1 MSDSFL
7 PLTIG
12 WILLAVTPLL
22 AVLYLM
28 IGRQWGGSKAG
39 LAGWLTAVFVSLLF
53 FGANLP
59 LLLVALGRSIL
70 LSLFVLYI
78 IWMALLLYHVVNEAG
93 VIAAIGRELPRLAQ
107 DRPAQALLLAWVFGS
122 FLQGATGFG
131 VPAAV
136 VAPLLVGLGFTA
148 SVAVVMGL
156 LGHAWAVTFGSL
168 GSSFLALMAASGL
181 PGEVLAGPAAAMLG
195 VCCLG
200 CGLAVLWLAGG
211 KTAVFQRGKFMI
223 IIAAVMGSVQWA
235 LAVSGLWTLAALGGA
250 LAGLLLT
257 IFYLSRSQ
265 PTVQARWRLLGQA
278 FFPYFILISVI
289 LIGQLILG
297 DRLSFLVINPL
308 FPQVETSLGWQM
320 AAGTGRSLDLFG
332 HAGALLLYASLLTF
346 AWYRW
351 RGTIRYSV
359 TSKQLQVAGETPHA
373 PHTTQYAIRN
383 RDYNGRIIF
392 QKTVN
397 GSIKP
402 TIAILSLVA
411 MAVTMEHAGMT
422 YLLALAISQ
431 TTGELFPL
439 LSPFIGALGAF
450 MTGSNTNS
458 NVVFGQLQQQTALAL
473 NLAVPIILAGQ
484 TAGGALGGLFAP
496 AKVIVGCS
504 TVAGA
509 DEGHVLKLAT
519 VYGLGLT
526 LVVGLVVL
534 IVVQIT

>member
-1 MSDSFL
+1 MAEPFL
-7 PLTIG
+7 PLSIG
-12 WILLAVTPLL
+12 WLLLALLPLL

-39 LAGWLTAVFVSLLF
+39 IAGWLTAVFVSLLF
-53 FGANLP
+53 FGGNLP
-59 LLLVALGRSIL
+59 LLLVALGKSIL

-93 VIAAIGRELPRLAQ
+93 VIAAIGRELPRLAR

-136 VAPLLVGLGFTA
+136 VAPLLVGLGFA
-148 SVAVVMGL
+148 ANVAVVMGL

-168 GSSFLALMAASGL
+168 GSSFISLVATTGL
-181 PGEVLAGPAAAMLG
+181 PADVLAGPSAALLA

-211 KTAVFQRGKFMI
+211 KTAVFQRGKLMI
-223 IIAAVMGSVQWA
+223 VLALIMGGVQWG
-235 LAVSGLWTLAALGGA
+235 LAVSGLWTLAALGSA
-250 LAGLLLT
+250 LTGLLLA
-257 IFYLSRSQ
+257 IAYLNYSQ
-265 PTVQARWRLLGQA
+265 SAVTTRWRLLAEA
-278 FFPYFILISVI
+278 FFPYMILIMVI
-289 LIGQLILG
+289 MVGQLLLG
-297 DRLSFLVINPL
+297 DRLSFLVIDPV
-308 FPQVETSLGWQM
+308 FPQVETSRGWQM
-320 AAGTGRSLDLFG
+320 AGGTGRSFDLFG

-351 RGTIRYSV
+351 RGPIRDLVDSG
-359 TSKQLQVAGETPHA
+359 QLTVDSGQLTVGGDTHYALRTTP
-373 PHTTQYAIRN
+373 
-383 RDYNGRIIF
+383 YNGRLIF
-392 QKTVN
+392 QKTVK

-411 MAVTMEHAGMT
+411 MAVTMEHVGMT

-431 TTGELFPL
+431 TTGDLFPL

-496 AKVIVGCS
+496 AKVIIGCS

-519 VYGLGLT
+519 AYGLGLT
-526 LVVGLVVL
+526 LVVGITVL
-534 IVVQIT
+534 IVVRIA

>member
-1 MSDSFL
+1 MAEPFL
-7 PLTIG
+7 PLSIG
-12 WILLAVTPLL
+12 WLLLATLPLL

-39 LAGWLTAVFVSLLF
+39 IAGWLTAVFVSLLF

-59 LLLVALGRSIL
+59 LLLVSLGKSIL

-148 SVAVVMGL
+148 SMAVVMGL

-168 GSSFLALMAASGL
+168 GSSFLALMATSGL
-181 PGEVLAGPAAAMLG
+181 PGEVLAGPSAALLG

-223 IIAAVMGSVQWA
+223 IIAVVMGGVQWA

-250 LAGLLLT
+250 LAGLLLA
-257 IFYLSRSQ
+257 IFYLSNSQ
-265 PTVQARWRLLGQA
+265 ATVQTRWRLLGQA

-289 LIGQLILG
+289 ITGQIVLG
-297 DRLSFLVINPL
+297 DRLSFFVINPI

-351 RGTIRYSV
+351 RGPIRDLVDSG
-359 TSKQLQVAGETPHA
+359 QLTVDSGQLTVGGDTD
-373 PHTTQYAIRN
+373 YAIRN
-383 RDYNGRIIF
+383 TPYNGRLIF
-392 QKTVN
+392 QKTVK

-411 MAVTMEHAGMT
+411 MAVTMEHVGMT

-431 TTGELFPL
+431 TTGDLFPL

-496 AKVIVGCS
+496 AKVIIGCS
-504 TVAGA
+504 TVEGA

-519 VYGLGLT
+519 AYGLGLT

-534 IVVQIT
+534 IVLRIT

>member
-12 WILLAVTPLL
+12 WLLLAVLPLL
-22 AVLYLM
+22 TVLYLM

-39 LAGWLTAVFVSLLF
+39 PAGWLTAVFISLLF
-53 FGANLP
+53 FGANGAV
-59 LLLVALGRSIL
+59 LLVALGKSVL
-70 LSLFVLYI
+70 LSLYVLYI
-78 IWMALLLYHVVNEAG
+78 IWMALLLYHTVNEAG

-136 VAPLLVGLGFTA
+136 VAPLLVGMGFTA

-168 GSSFLALMAASGL
+168 GSSFLSLMAATGL
-181 PGEVLAGPAAAMLG
+181 PGEVLAGPSAILLG

-200 CGLAVLWLAGG
+200 CGLSVLWLAGG
-211 KTAVFQRGKFMI
+211 KTAVFQRAKLLI
-223 IIAAVMGSVQWA
+223 SLALIMGGTQWA
-235 LAVSGLWTLAALGGA
+235 LAVTGLWTLAALGGGF
-250 LAGLLLT
+250 AGLIVAIL
-257 IFYLSRSQ
+257 YLSYSQ
-265 PTVQARWRLLGQA
+265 PGVQARWRLLGQA
-278 FFPYFILISVI
+278 FFPYIILILVI
-289 LIGQLILG
+289 LVGQLVLG
-297 DRLSFLVINPL
+297 DRLSMVVINPI
-308 FPQVETSLGWQM
+308 FPHVETSLGWQM
-320 AAGTGRSLDLFG
+320 AAGTGRSFDLFG
-332 HAGALLLYASLLTF
+332 HAGALLLYASLLMYG
-346 AWYRW
+346 WYRW
-351 RGTIRYSV
+351 RGPIQDIVESGQLTVDSGQLDV
-359 TSKQLQVAGETPHA
+359 TSDTDYGLP
-373 PHTTQYAIRN
+373 TTH
-383 RDYNGRIIF
+383 YNGRIIW
-392 QKTVN
+392 QKTIN

-411 MAVTMEHAGMT
+411 MAVTMEHTGMT

-431 TTGELFPL
+431 TTGDLFPL

-473 NLAVPIILAGQ
+473 NVAVPIILAGQ

-504 TVAGA
+504 TVQGA
-509 DEGHVLKLAT
+509 DEGQVLKLAT
-519 VYGLGLT
+519 LYGLGLT
-526 LVVGLVVL
+526 FIVGLCVVVML
-534 IVVQIT
+534 MLT

>member
-1 MSDSFL
+1 MAETFL
-7 PLTIG
+7 PLSLG
-12 WILLAVTPLL
+12 WLLLALLPLL

-28 IGRQWGGSKAG
+28 IGRHWDGSKAG
-39 LAGWLTAVFVSLLF
+39 VAGWLTAVFVSLLF
-53 FGANLP
+53 FGANGQ
-59 LLLVALGRSIL
+59 LLLVALGKSIL

-136 VAPLLVGLGFTA
+136 VAPLLVGLGFA
-148 SVAVVMGL
+148 ANVAVVLAL

-168 GSSFLALMAASGL
+168 GSSFLALMAATGL
-181 PGEVLAGPAAAMLG
+181 PGEVLAGPSAVLLG
-195 VCCLG
+195 ICCLG
-200 CGLAVLWLAGG
+200 CGLAVLWLVGG
-211 KTAVFQRGKFMI
+211 KTAVYQRGKFMI
-223 IIAAVMGSVQWA
+223 IIAAVMGTAQWA

-250 LAGLLLT
+250 LAGMLLA
-257 IFYLSRSQ
+257 IFYLSSSQ
-265 PTVQARWRLLGQA
+265 PTVQTRWRLLGQA

-289 LIGQLILG
+289 MIGQLVLG
-297 DRLSFLVINPL
+297 DRISFLVINPI

-346 AWYRW
+346 AWYRR
-351 RGTIRYSV
+351 RGPIQFAVDSSQYSV
-359 TSKQLQVAGETPHA
+359 DGN
-373 PHTTQYAIRN
+373 TQYAIRN
-383 RDYNGRIIF
+383 TPYNGRLIL
-392 QKTVN
+392 QKTVK

-431 TTGELFPL
+431 TTGDLFPL

-458 NVVFGQLQQQTALAL
+458 NVVFAQLQQQTALAL

-496 AKVIVGCS
+496 AKVIIGCS
-504 TVAGA
+504 TVEGA

-519 VYGLGLT
+519 AYGLGLT
-526 LVVGLVVL
+526 LVVGLTVM
-534 IVVQIT
+534 IVVRIA